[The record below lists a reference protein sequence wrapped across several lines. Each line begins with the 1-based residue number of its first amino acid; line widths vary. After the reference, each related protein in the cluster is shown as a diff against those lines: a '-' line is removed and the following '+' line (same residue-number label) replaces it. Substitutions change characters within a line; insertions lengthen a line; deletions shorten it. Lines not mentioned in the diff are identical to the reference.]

1 MASGITVVVSA
12 GNDGPSEQTVK
23 NSSPWLLT
31 VAAATVDRSFPTV
44 VTLGNNQKFVAQ
56 SMYVAE
62 KGADEF
68 FELQLYMDEQCDPE
82 YVSGTDIE
90 GKVVFCYTPGRVS
103 PPPNFVEIA
112 LMVRKNGGKGFIFSK
127 YNEDGADTWQ
137 FLGKFLPCVPVDY
150 ETGYQIHQ
158 YCTDGVG
165 IPKVKVSTTQTA
177 IGSEIVAPRIAA
189 FSSRGPSP
197 VYPGILKP
205 DIAAP
210 GVHILA
216 AAPQIESYKRIGA
229 SYIFD
234 SGTSMACPHIS
245 GIVAVLKSVHPD
257 WSPAA
262 LKSALMTTALTT
274 DNNGAPMQ
282 ANGNREK
289 IADPF
294 DYGAG
299 FVNPTKAADPGLIYD
314 ISASDYLKFFNCA
327 GGLGANGSCTAP
339 KGSTYD
345 LNLPSI
351 AIHGLRT
358 YVTVVRTVTNVGQPN
373 AVYKAFFQPPP
384 GVKMAVEP
392 AMLVFTNARKVQ
404 SFKVTFMAT
413 RRIQGGYTFGSLTWH
428 DGGAHWVRI
437 PIAVRVAIEE
447 FYSDVS

>member
-1 MASGITVVVSA
+1 
-12 GNDGPSEQTVK
+12 
-23 NSSPWLLT
+23 
-31 VAAATVDRSFPTV
+31 
-44 VTLGNNQKFVAQ
+44 
-56 SMYVAE
+56 
-62 KGADEF
+62 
-68 FELQLYMDEQCDPE
+68 
-82 YVSGTDIE
+82 
-90 GKVVFCYTPGRVS
+90 
-103 PPPNFVEIA
+103 
-112 LMVRKNGGKGFIFSK
+112 
-127 YNEDGADTWQ
+127 
-137 FLGKFLPCVPVDY
+137 
-150 ETGYQIHQ
+150 
-158 YCTDGVG
+158 
-165 IPKVKVSTTQTA
+165 
-177 IGSEIVAPRIAA
+177 
-189 FSSRGPSP
+189 
-197 VYPGILKP
+197 
-205 DIAAP
+205 
-210 GVHILA
+210 
-216 AAPQIESYKRIGA
+216 
-229 SYIFD
+229 
-234 SGTSMACPHIS
+234 
-245 GIVAVLKSVHPD
+245 
-257 WSPAA
+257 
-262 LKSALMTTALTT
+262 
-274 DNNGAPMQ
+274 MQ

-428 DGGAHWVRI
+428 DGGVHWVRI